1 MEELYFVELIN
12 RTAPDDE
19 LGDVYEV
26 SVSCG
31 EGEFVKDDEI
41 GDYCEDFER
50 NYYISEQ
57 MFLSESMEQF
67 VYGKEIDS
75 DEFDEM
81 GGYSEYDF
89 SKSIMVGDTD
99 SDIEFGKNLEMK
111 TVLIESSEKCTLT
124 PDAKVRSL
132 MELNNRLQ

>member
-1 MEELYFVELIN
+1 MEEVYFVELIN

-31 EGEFVKDDEI
+31 EGEFVKDDEL

-89 SKSIMVGDTD
+89 SKWYKQEYFKTEKEAMKCAENLITQVKKGDWT
-99 SDIEFGKNLEMK
+99 
-111 TVLIESSEKCTLT
+111 
-124 PDAKVRSL
+124 
-132 MELNNRLQ
+132 